1 MEQGGREE
9 HEVQV
14 PKEPRPDKTGSNA
27 HEEAL
32 RIQRGKLESSRNRQL
47 HWVRILTIW
56 LLWGIAI
63 TAVLVALL
71 HFLTPCGWMDQEK
84 EGTLYTVVTTSV
96 ISALMTIVITNNGRR
111 E

>member
-14 PKEPRPDKTGSNA
+14 PREPRPDKTGPNA

-32 RIQRGKLESSRNRQL
+32 RIQRGKLESSRNKQL
-47 HWVRILTIW
+47 HWVGMLTMW
-56 LLWGIAI
+56 LLWGIAF
-63 TAVLVALL
+63 TTVLVALW

-84 EGTLYTVVTTSV
+84 EGTLYMIVTTSV
-96 ISALMTIVITNNGRR
+96 ISALMTVVITNNWRR